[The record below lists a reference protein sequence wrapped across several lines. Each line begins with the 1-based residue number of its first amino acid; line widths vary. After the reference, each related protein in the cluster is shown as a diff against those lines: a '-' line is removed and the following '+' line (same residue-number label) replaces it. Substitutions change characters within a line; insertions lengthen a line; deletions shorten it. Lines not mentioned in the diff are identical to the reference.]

1 MWTKRRLKS
10 ERERNKMKWLL
21 VTLSLISLLFFVSFT
36 LNSAVAWPSPKIVSV
51 ERSPETPNYSQPVT
65 IMAKV
70 IPKAR
75 GRVHEVESVILMY
88 KAYSTDWIEVSMSL
102 GDSEDCIYV
111 AEIPAKPYNS
121 QVIYKV
127 CACDIHEHFSYSNSY
142 FYEVSDFV
150 PPVIS
155 SIRQVPS
162 LPRPDETVT
171 VSVIV
176 TEPPEASGVK
186 KVTLFYKTNKDWL
199 SLDMN
204 KQEGVWSDII
214 PGQNEGVNVKFFVKA
229 FDKKGNSAATSI
241 LDYSIILPNDPP
253 VANFTESADTV
264 YIDEVID
271 FDASESYDPDGS
283 ILSYFWNFGDGTTGN
298 GVLVQH
304 SYSQDGK
311 YVVTLTVTDSEGAA
325 NATSATKTVQEQPS
339 QPPNQVPVASFTES
353 DETVYVEESINFDAS
368 GSYDPDGS
376 IVSYSWDFG
385 DGTTATGVTVS
396 NAYIHAGSYTMTL
409 TVTDNRGATNTASV
423 VKTVL
428 AEPVPNQ
435 KPVASF
441 TESDEIVY
449 INDVISFNAADS
461 YDPDGTI
468 VLYHWN
474 FGDGITGTGLSV
486 NHSYSESRMY
496 IVTLTV
502 TDDDGVT
509 NTATAAK
516 GVLVRTVNPQN
527 QKPVASFTESTETVY
542 TGESIFFDGSGSID
556 PDGDVISYLWN
567 FGDGNTAV
575 GVETDHEYGD
585 DGTYI
590 VTFTVIDND
599 GATDSTTSMKKV
611 LNRPPIASFTENAT
625 KVTIGEAIQFNASHS
640 NDPDG
645 VIVSYFWDFGDETNA
660 TGVTLTHTYDEGG
673 NYTIILTVTD
683 DDGSSALENAS
694 VIVEAE
700 EKLDGALFL
709 SFIGAIGL
717 GVTAFTITLLY
728 GLVIR
733 RKRRRRT

>member
-1 MWTKRRLKS
+1 
-10 ERERNKMKWLL
+10 MKWLL

-51 ERSPETPNYSQPVT
+51 ERSPEAPNYSQPVT

-70 IPKAR
+70 NPKAR

-102 GDSEDCIYV
+102 EDSEDCIYV

-127 CACDIHEHFSYSNSY
+127 CACDIHEHYSYSNSY

-155 SIRQVPS
+155 SLRQVPS
-162 LPRPDETVT
+162 LPRPDENVT

-204 KQEGVWSDII
+204 KQERVWSDII

-229 FDKKGNSAATSI
+229 FDKKGNSATSSI
-241 LDYSIILPNDPP
+241 VDYSIILPNDPP

-283 ILSYFWNFGDGTTGN
+283 ILSYFWDFGDGITRN

-339 QPPNQVPVASFTES
+339 LPPNQVPVASFTES
-353 DETVYVEESINFDAS
+353 GETVYVEESINFDAS

-396 NAYIHAGSYTMTL
+396 NAYIYAGSYTVTL

-428 AEPVPNQ
+428 AEPVLNH

-449 INDVISFNAADS
+449 IDDVISFNAANS

-468 VLYHWN
+468 VSYHWD

-486 NHSYSESRMY
+486 SHSYSESGTY
-496 IVTLTV
+496 VITLTV

-527 QKPVASFTESTETVY
+527 HKPVASFTESAETVY

-575 GVETDHEYGD
+575 GVETDHKYGD

-599 GATDSTTSMKKV
+599 GATDSTTSAKNV
-611 LNRPPIASFTENAT
+611 LNRPPITSFTGNAT
-625 KVTIGEAIQFNASHS
+625 KVTIGEAIQFDASHS

-645 VIVSYFWDFGDETNA
+645 IIVSYFWDFGDKTNA
-660 TGVTLTHTYDEGG
+660 TGVTLTHTYEEGG

-694 VIVEAE
+694 MIVKAE

>member
-155 SIRQVPS
+155 SIRQIPS

-241 LDYSIILPNDPP
+241 LDYSTILPNDPP

-486 NHSYSESRMY
+486 NHSYSESGMY

-527 QKPVASFTESTETVY
+527 QKPVASFTESAETVY